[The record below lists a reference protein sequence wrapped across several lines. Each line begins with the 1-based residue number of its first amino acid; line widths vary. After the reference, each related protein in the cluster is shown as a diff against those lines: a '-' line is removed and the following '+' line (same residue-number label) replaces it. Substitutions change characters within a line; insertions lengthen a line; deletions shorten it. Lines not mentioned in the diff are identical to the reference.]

1 MQSLVL
7 HFFSFFQSK
16 SPYTTVAFS
25 SRKTPILLQFS
36 PVEKSLYYCSFLQS
50 KNAYTTAVFSSR
62 KTLDNGKINNI
73 CDFEKLMSLHKSS
86 MFIKLIAH
94 VSSHTFRTE
103 KNITCNF
110 FQKKLYVR
118 ILNNYSKNIDETIEI
133 APNVTQ
139 EQEEA
144 LFNTQSDRVEDELEE
159 DERQAL
165 QPEDETW
172 TSA

>member
-1 MQSLVL
+1 
-7 HFFSFFQSK
+7 
-16 SPYTTVAFS
+16 
-25 SRKTPILLQFS
+25 
-36 PVEKSLYYCSFLQS
+36 
-50 KNAYTTAVFSSR
+50 
-62 KTLDNGKINNI
+62 
-73 CDFEKLMSLHKSS
+73 
-86 MFIKLIAH
+86 
-94 VSSHTFRTE
+94 
-103 KNITCNF
+103 
-110 FQKKLYVR
+110 
-118 ILNNYSKNIDETIEI
+118 LNNYSKNIDETVEI